1 VAGGSGFSR
10 ENVPL
15 TLEMLTALERKAS
28 SERGRGVGCAVAG
41 LIGAG
46 ALALLSVWRWVDWK
60 AGDVIVTGVYMAVI
74 AMIIG
79 VVRELIVRADV
90 RGGVYR
96 RIAGPI
102 IFVETKGDEGGVTY
116 EYRIGGE
123 TFRLEEAAYSR
134 LRHMTQGSVE
144 FAPRS
149 HTLFALRDHAGTQVY
164 PRVYPRVDTRRVS
177 EAANSTDG
185 GRSRRAAGG

>member
-1 VAGGSGFSR
+1 
-10 ENVPL
+10 
-15 TLEMLTALERKAS
+15 MLTALERKAS
-28 SERGRGVGCAVAG
+28 SERGCGVGCAVAG

-46 ALALLSVWRWVDWK
+46 LLSLLSVWRWLDWK
-60 AGDVIVTGVYMAVI
+60 AGDVLITGVYMAVI

-79 VVRELIVRADV
+79 VVRELIVRADA

-102 IFVETKGDEGGVTY
+102 AFVETVGDEGTITH

-123 TFRLEEAAYSR
+123 TFRLEEDDYAR
-134 LRHMTQGSVE
+134 LRHITWGSVE

-149 HTLFALRDHAGTQVY
+149 RMLFALRDDTGAQVY
-164 PRVYPRVDTRRVS
+164 PRVYPRVHPRVHPGRGS
-177 EAANSTDG
+177 EAANSSDG
-185 GRSRRAAGG
+185 GRLHRASDGSPPRGEKR